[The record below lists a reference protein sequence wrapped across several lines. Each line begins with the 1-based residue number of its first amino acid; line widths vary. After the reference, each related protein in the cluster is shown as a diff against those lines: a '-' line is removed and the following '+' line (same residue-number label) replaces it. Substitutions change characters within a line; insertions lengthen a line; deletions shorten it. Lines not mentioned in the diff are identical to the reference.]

1 VDVFVKRIQGNLN
14 QQSRIVTRLNVW
26 AAASGSMGYALCMV
40 IGTILVVSNLFEKK
54 QEK

>member
-1 VDVFVKRIQGNLN
+1 ML

-26 AAASGSMGYALCMV
+26 AAASGSMGCALCMV
-40 IGTILVVSNLFEKK
+40 IGAILVVKQFIWKQ